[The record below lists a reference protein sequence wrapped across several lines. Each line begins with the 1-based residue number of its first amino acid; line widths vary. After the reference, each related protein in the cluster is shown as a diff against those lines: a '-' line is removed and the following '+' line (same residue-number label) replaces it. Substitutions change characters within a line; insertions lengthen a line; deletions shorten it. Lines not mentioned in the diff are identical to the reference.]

1 MKHKLT
7 QANIDPYSSEGRSEI
22 YCRFVLENPPDLV
35 LKKNIFTVVVI
46 FYPGVSHRVGRFDHS
61 SHSCNSHVL
70 YSHHL
75 STKFFFV
82 SNNALF
88 LFIFKSNS
96 TITNVCLSIC
106 LSTTKI
112 SQNQSSYLTFT
123 TTITTNYPLP

>member
-1 MKHKLT
+1 MIVNKKMKHKLT

-82 SNNALF
+82 SNNIMPYSL
-88 LFIFKSNS
+88 KSIMPPYHYHITTFTS
-96 TITNVCLSIC
+96 TITTAQCTHWPHC
-106 LSTTKI
+106 
-112 SQNQSSYLTFT
+112 
-123 TTITTNYPLP
+123 

>member
-1 MKHKLT
+1 MIVNKKMKHKLT

-82 SNNALF
+82 SNNIMPYSL
-88 LFIFKSNS
+88 KSIMPLYHYHSITTFTS
-96 TITNVCLSIC
+96 TITTAQCTHWPHC
-106 LSTTKI
+106 
-112 SQNQSSYLTFT
+112 
-123 TTITTNYPLP
+123 